1 MLRVAGKTL
10 SRKIT
15 LSIAVLMIIGGA
27 MFWYKF
33 TNKVNNELYTKA
45 VEDGFFY
52 IEAVR
57 AAIAI
62 DADGK
67 HNETVTKV
75 TSMVGASR
83 GVPAI
88 RVLDHNG
95 NIKFSSDK
103 NELNNT
109 AATNSPLCNEC
120 HTIGS
125 TGSVKLKDITQN
137 RFLEH
142 ESDKKTLRAT
152 LPIKNDQTCMTAQC
166 HVHNNKSTINGF
178 VDVRIDLNP
187 AAEKAR
193 ENTTDI
199 AIMGIFFIALATTIL
214 HLLVSKF
221 VVKPVALVREG
232 IKMVKS
238 GYFGHTL
245 DFQSGDEIGALSGS
259 FNEMTRSLQDN
270 RDDFEEKTRALSGIM
285 EQKAKEMRKFQEQY
299 VHTEK
304 LASLGRMAASV
315 AHELNSP
322 LTGIIVFAQL
332 LLKRIPES
340 NKLDKEDLSV
350 IIEQAEKCSNMIAVL
365 LGYSRTIPS
374 EKLDM
379 DVTKAL
385 ENALNILT
393 SQSKFYNVTIE
404 KELTQD
410 IPRLPGDQSQLEQ
423 VFINL
428 LINANDAMNSAGTI
442 FIKTNRIEEDSRQF
456 VEIEVTDS
464 GPGILPENMDKIF
477 EPFFTTKPEGK
488 GTGLGLAVTKGIT
501 EKLGGRIS
509 VKQQPA
515 SGASF
520 IIRLPV
526 AG

>member
-1 MLRVAGKTL
+1 MSRTL

-15 LSIAVLMIIGGA
+15 LSITVLLIMGGI

-33 TNKVNNELYTKA
+33 TNKANTELYNKA
-45 VEDGFFY
+45 IDDGFY
-52 IEAVR
+52 YLEAVR
-57 AAIAI
+57 AAITI
-62 DADGK
+62 DTEGR
-67 HNETVTKV
+67 HHETITRA
-75 TSMVGASR
+75 TNMLAGTR

-88 RVLDHNG
+88 RVLDHKG

-109 AATNSPLCNEC
+109 IAANSSMCNEC
-120 HTIGS
+120 HTLNSSGNY
-125 TGSVKLKDITQN
+125 KLKDITKN
-137 RFLEH
+137 RFVTEEGGKH
-142 ESDKKTLRAT
+142 TLRAF
-152 LPIKNDQTCMTAQC
+152 LPIKNEQTCMTAQC
-166 HVHNNKSTINGF
+166 HSHDGKATINGI
-178 VDVRIDLNP
+178 VDVKIDISPVLQ
-187 AAEKAR
+187 KIR
-193 ENTTDI
+193 ENNTDV
-199 AIMGIFFIALATTIL
+199 AFMGIFFIALTITTL

-232 IKMVKS
+232 IKMVRS

-245 DFQSGDEIGALSGS
+245 DFQSGDEIGSLSGS

-285 EQKAKEMRKFQEQY
+285 EQKAKEMRRFQEQY

-332 LLKRIPES
+332 LHKRIPEDK
-340 NKLDKEDLSV
+340 KLDREDLKV

-379 DVTKAL
+379 DVTRAL
-385 ENALNILT
+385 ENALNILQ
-393 SQSKFYNVTIE
+393 SQSKFYNITIE
-404 KELTQD
+404 RQLAPEL
-410 IPRLPGDQSQLEQ
+410 PRLPGDQSQLEQ

-428 LINANDAMNSAGTI
+428 LINANDAMNSLGTI
-442 FIKTNRIEEDSRQF
+442 SIRTHRIAEDSREY

-464 GPGILPENMDKIF
+464 GPGISAENMDKIF

-488 GTGLGLAVTKGIT
+488 GTGLGLAVTKGIV
-501 EKLGGRIS
+501 EKLGGRIF
-509 VKQQPA
+509 VKQQP
-515 SGASF
+515 SHGASF
-520 IIRLPV
+520 IIKLPIP
-526 AG
+526 G